1 MEKRLYRRLAL
12 QIINLP
18 LEEQTELLRLWLR
31 NLKERQVSGSRVHG
45 EHLKNLV
52 LLSLRIFRS
61 GNSYD
66 TQKAER
72 WMEGMYQKDLSHR
85 PTKVAN
91 AYMTVKRID
100 RRMGPFYVRLAQNVK
115 HKLYMRLVREIPRG
129 ES

>member
-1 MEKRLYRRLAL
+1 MEKRLYRALAL

-18 LEEQTELLRLWLR
+18 LEEQTELLRLWLG

-52 LLSLRIFRS
+52 LLSLRICRS

-91 AYMTVKRID
+91 VYMTVKRID
-100 RRMGPFYVRLAQNVK
+100 RRMEPFYVRLAQNVK
-115 HKLYMRLVREIPRG
+115 RKIYMRMIREIPKAK
-129 ES
+129 E

>member
-1 MEKRLYRRLAL
+1 MEKRLYRALAL

-18 LEEQTELLRLWLR
+18 LEEQTELLRLWLG

-52 LLSLRIFRS
+52 LLSLRICRS

-72 WMEGMYQKDLSHR
+72 WMEGMYQRDLSLR

-100 RRMGPFYVRLAQNVK
+100 RRMEPFYVRLAQNVK
-115 HKLYMRLVREIPRG
+115 RKIYMRMIREIPKAK
-129 ES
+129 E

>member
-1 MEKRLYRRLAL
+1 MKNRLCQTLAH

-18 LEEQTELLRLWLR
+18 LGEQTQLIRLWLG
-31 NLKERQVSGSRVHG
+31 NLKERQTSGSQLHG

-52 LLSLRIFRS
+52 LLSLRICRS

-72 WMEGMYQKDLSHR
+72 WMEGMYKKDLSYK
-85 PTKVAN
+85 PMKVAN

-100 RRMGPFYVRLAQNVK
+100 RRMGPFYVRLARNVK
-115 HKLYMRLVREIPRG
+115 SKVYMRMIREIPKAK
-129 ES
+129 E

>member
-1 MEKRLYRRLAL
+1 MEKKLHQSLAL

-18 LEEQTELLRLWLR
+18 LEKQIQLLRLWFG
-31 NLKERQVSGSRVHG
+31 NLKERQASGSRVHG

-52 LLSLRIFRS
+52 LLSLRIYRS
-61 GNSYD
+61 SNPYD

-72 WMEGMYQKDLSHR
+72 WMEGMYKNDLSHR

-100 RRMGPFYVRLAQNVK
+100 RRMEPFFVRLAQNVK
-115 HKLYMRLVREIPRG
+115 RKIYMRMVREIPKAK
-129 ES
+129 E